1 MFLRLFYNRRTSDF
15 IASASLLIWL
25 AVNIFWIN
33 ICFWATK
40 LEIGDSSW
48 SHNPCNRARFGNRTR
63 IKSSSRPTELIN
75 ICSRATELDIDFSGR
90 GRGEEEVQIMLDI
103 RLSRG
108 RDNIKNYGEKKN
120 FRKFGFSCFKAS
132 EDMISSRVPSMGGE
146 KE

>member
-1 MFLRLFYNRRTSDF
+1 MFLRLFYNKRTSDF

-40 LEIGDSSW
+40 LEIGDSSS

-75 ICSRATELDIDFSGR
+75 ICSRATKLDIYCSGR
-90 GRGEEEVQIMLDI
+90 RGKY
-103 RLSRG
+103 RSCS
-108 RDNIKNYGEKKN
+108 IKDYQGKEIILKTMVKRKILKN
-120 FRKFGFSCFKAS
+120 LVFPVSKLART
-132 EDMISSRVPSMGGE
+132 
-146 KE
+146 

>member
-1 MFLRLFYNRRTSDF
+1 
-15 IASASLLIWL
+15 
-25 AVNIFWIN
+25 
-33 ICFWATK
+33 
-40 LEIGDSSW
+40 
-48 SHNPCNRARFGNRTR
+48 
-63 IKSSSRPTELIN
+63 
-75 ICSRATELDIDFSGR
+75 
-90 GRGEEEVQIMLDI
+90 MLDI